1 MSSRSLSSF
10 FAACDDFRQSFGRGQ
25 ELAEKRIIKLQT
37 ELSELEKAMWKE
49 SCIKLTR
56 GPKKKHI
63 EPYQTEW
70 SCYKL
75 FAYMFDI
82 VWLCLQVANRN
93 RWAFF
98 HAFNFRERRVLTAT
112 DAKGKFALTNLLIYA
127 NYHKSGRTNARKLPF
142 FFASFLRR
150 MS

>member
-56 GPKKKHI
+56 GPKKNILNHI
-63 EPYQTEW
+63 KPNEVVI
-70 SCYKL
+70 SCLHICLIL
-75 FAYMFDI
+75 FDY
-82 VWLCLQVANRN
+82 VCR
-93 RWAFF
+93 
-98 HAFNFRERRVLTAT
+98 
-112 DAKGKFALTNLLIYA
+112 LLIA
-127 NYHKSGRTNARKLPF
+127 IGGLSFMLSISGKDVF
-142 FFASFLRR
+142 
-150 MS
+150 